1 VKQLYLGQ
9 DVGNRQRDIS
19 LRRSKLRSHADN
31 GSRYER
37 QTLRRLRRD
46 ESSYIATRCWQ
57 VAHEIVELAEHCN
70 AFIAMEDLDGLK
82 NARGNRK
89 GSRKAKKMPY
99 HKFRVALESVAGQDR
114 RLLVAVHTRGTSP
127 ICSRCGGIGVRSGAD
142 FECPRCGYEANA
154 DRNASVNIVIRAGV
168 NHPETKGFFVQ
179 SSDGN
184 LSVNGGVLV
193 HHGVGLRCLQDF
205 QSSLRQAHTL
215 LAVGS

>member
-1 VKQLYLGQ
+1 VPQQITHKSDQSDGHDSNRHHPHVNFIHHVPACLGVRLYNFTVPAL
-9 DVGNRQRDIS
+9 
-19 LRRSKLRSHADN
+19 
-31 GSRYER
+31 
-37 QTLRRLRRD
+37 
-46 ESSYIATRCWQ
+46 SS
-57 VAHEIVELAEHCN
+57 
-70 AFIAMEDLDGLK
+70 
-82 NARGNRK
+82 
-89 GSRKAKKMPY
+89 
-99 HKFRVALESVAGQDR
+99 
-114 RLLVAVHTRGTSP
+114 VHTRGTSP

-142 FECPRCGYEANA
+142 FKCPRCGYEANA

-205 QSSLRQAHTL
+205 QSSSRQAHTL